1 MAELQRTVAP
11 ASDPVTLQIVANA
24 LQSIAD
30 EMATTIIRTAHSTVV
45 RDGMDFSSALCDA
58 RGETVAQ
65 AVSVPFHLGSIP
77 TAMESLLGHYGD
89 RVRPG
94 DVFIMNDPFDGGM
107 HLQDIFIVKPV
118 HLEETLI
125 GWAVTTAHHGDVGG
139 RLPGSSAC
147 DNTEIYQEGLR
158 MPWLRFYA
166 EGEPVE
172 EVHKLIEAN
181 MRIPRVTFGDLGAQ
195 VAACSVAERAL
206 QALATRHGREELA
219 SLMLDLIDYTERLV
233 RQEILTWPDG
243 TATFTDYLGS
253 DGVEARDVPIV
264 ARVTIAGDEVI
275 ADLTESSPMVQGSLN
290 STRSFVMACVYQ
302 AIRCALT
309 LEIPNTAG
317 AFKPITV
324 LTKPGTVA
332 EVVMPGASSMRG
344 VTGFRILDALNGAL
358 AQLIPDRIPAAGE
371 GGNTLAIFGA
381 DRPEGWRPLRLLRA
395 RRRHLGRH
403 ARPRRQRRPHEPG
416 QPRREHPDRGRR
428 VGVPDRRRALRAR
441 ARHGRCRRVP
451 RRPRDRAH
459 LALPDAAHVADRAL
473 RPRRP
478 AAVRALPAAV
488 RAGSRATS

>member
-1 MAELQRTVAP
+1 MAERL

-89 RVRPG
+89 RVQPG

-158 MPWLRFYA
+158 MPWLRFHSA
-166 EGEPVE
+166 GEPDE
-172 EVHKLIEAN
+172 AVHKLIEAN

-253 DGVEARDVPIV
+253 DGVDARDVPIV

-317 AFKPITV
+317 AFKPVTV

-332 EVVMPGASSMRG
+332 EVVMPAASSMRG
-344 VTGFRILDALNGAL
+344 VTGFRVLDALNGAL
-358 AQLIPDRIPAAGE
+358 AQLIPDRVPGR
-371 GGNTLAIFGA
+371 GGGRQHARNLRR
-381 DRPEGWRPLRLLRA
+381 RPPRGWRSLRLLRA

-403 ARPRRQRRPHEPG
+403 AGRRRQRRPHEPG

-428 VGVPDRRRALRAR
+428 VGVSDLRRALRPR
-441 ARHGRCRRVP
+441 LRHGRRGRAP

-459 LALPDAAHVADRAL
+459 LALPDAAHLADRPL

-478 AAVRALPAAV
+478 AAVRARRWRHGRAVAA
-488 RAGSRATS
+488 TC